1 MIGFPLGLRQ
11 VLESGDCVLF
21 LGAGVGG
28 HLRRP
33 DGSLAPDGQQM
44 AMDRSKHFGLGTD
57 SLDLA
62 KIAELV
68 EIRKGRAALEDPEGA
83 LSQTENPTKSSVG

>member
-28 HLRRP
+28 HLKRV
-33 DGSLAPDGQQM
+33 DGSHASDSQQM
-44 AMDRSKHFGLGTD
+44 AKDLSKNLGLGRN

-62 KIAELV
+62 KN
-68 EIRKGRAALEDPEGA
+68 AASPQRSRTPCA
-83 LSQTENPTKSSVG
+83 R